1 MLPRTMGIE
10 RFLKGLVRSGGGM
23 EEVGGGL
30 RIGVLCD

>member
-10 RFLKGLVRSGGGM
+10 RFLRGLVRSGEGR

-30 RIGVLCD
+30 RMGVLCD